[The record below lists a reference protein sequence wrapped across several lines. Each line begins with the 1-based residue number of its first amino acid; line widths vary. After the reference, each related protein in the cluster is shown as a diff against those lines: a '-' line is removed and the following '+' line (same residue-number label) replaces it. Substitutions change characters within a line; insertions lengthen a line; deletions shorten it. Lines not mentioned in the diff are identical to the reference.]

1 MLKHKMRIF
10 PFFIVTSKM
19 LLGKDTSRLKV
30 SSSTIPISK
39 GVCNVKV
46 NVKGWG
52 QLNSNL

>member
-10 PFFIVTSKM
+10 PFFIVTSKV

-30 SSSTIPISK
+30 SSSTIPVSK

-46 NVKGWG
+46 NMKG
-52 QLNSNL
+52 